1 MRRTKEE
8 AQITRENVLTA
19 ALQVFS
25 QHGYSATRLEDIAKA
40 AEVTRG
46 AIYHHFGNKEELYIA
61 LVSERSAG
69 INELAEK
76 LIAESGTPKTVL
88 RRLLVGL
95 FEYVEANDEYRA
107 LLELA
112 TNKVEL
118 TPALASIMQETIAG
132 RRQLAGIFTDLF
144 RLGIEADEFRKDLPV
159 DEAAIGLV
167 GYLNG
172 LGLIWIQDPKAFSI
186 LQQAEALVNVF
197 FQGLEA

>member
-8 AQITRENVLTA
+8 AQITRENVLSA

-69 INELAEK
+69 INELAEE
-76 LIAESGTPKTVL
+76 LIAEGGTPKTVL

-95 FEYVEANDEYRA
+95 FKYVEANDEYRA

-118 TPALASIMQETIAG
+118 TPGLASIMQETIAG
-132 RRQLAGIFTDLF
+132 RRQLAGIFADLF
-144 RLGIEADEFRKDLPV
+144 RMGVDTGEFRKNLPV
-159 DEAAIGLV
+159 DEAATALV

-172 LGLIWIQDPKAFSI
+172 LGLIWIQDPESFSI
-186 LQQAEALVNVF
+186 LEQAEALVEVF
-197 FQGLEA
+197 FKGLEV